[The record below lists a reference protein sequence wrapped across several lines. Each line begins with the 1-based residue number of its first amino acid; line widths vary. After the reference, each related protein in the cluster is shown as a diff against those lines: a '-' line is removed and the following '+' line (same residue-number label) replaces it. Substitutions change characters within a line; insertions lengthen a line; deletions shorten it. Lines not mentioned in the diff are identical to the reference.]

1 MEYMM
6 YMIVMV
12 MAVLTSV
19 ELSSLKK
26 QVRALQV
33 QLNALAQAAGHEDLS
48 AWYVTDEVKAQV
60 RALKADGKVVE
71 AVKMVREATGM
82 SLEDAKHFVDEL

>member
-19 ELSSLKK
+19 EISSLKK

-33 QLNALAQAAGHEDLS
+33 QLNALAQATGHEDLS
-48 AWYVTDEVKAQV
+48 A
-60 RALKADGKVVE
+60 
-71 AVKMVREATGM
+71 GM
-82 SLEDAKHFVDEL
+82 

>member
-6 YMIVMV
+6 YMIVMIV
-12 MAVLTSV
+12 AVLTSV
-19 ELSSLKK
+19 EISSLKK

-33 QLNALAQAAGHEDLS
+33 QLNALAQATGHEDLS
-48 AWYVTDEVKAQV
+48 TWYVTDEVKAQV
-60 RALKADGKVVE
+60 RALKEDGKVVE
-71 AVKMVREATGM
+71 AVKMVREATGL